1 MEGITDH
8 SLHKFFYPDSVA
20 LIGASANPIR
30 PSFNLVGN
38 QVKLGYRGRM
48 YPVHPTEKEILGVK
62 ACPTVR
68 AIEEIVDLAVIA
80 VSHVQTPK
88 VLQECIEKGIR
99 RVVLVA
105 GGFSETGE
113 EGRRIQHQMLDLV
126 RKSGIRAIGPNAL
139 SPINPRHNF
148 AISFHPIDRINT
160 GGLSLI
166 FQSGLY
172 EPRLRWMFS
181 AFNLH
186 LNKLID
192 LGNKMDLNEVDALS
206 YLVYDPMTRVIGLH
220 LESIEGEGRQFLDLI
235 HQASDL
241 GKRVVI
247 LKSGRTEEGAKAA
260 ASHTGVLL
268 KGNDRVLDRLL
279 KQCGAIR
286 AYTIEEFFD
295 LARALERFDPLTLQ
309 GDRIAVGTLPG
320 GEAVVMTDLVQ
331 QEGLKMAKTNE
342 GTIRKLKSI
351 FPPWEISANPFDL
364 GVALQFNNS
373 IQVYETLVEAMSED
387 ENVDA
392 LHLQI
397 PDQILFLPKE
407 HFKMFLRASALGKP
421 LALWVAGIESGTH
434 ETLQWLEDHGVPVFP
449 TPEKAIRALSALHQ
463 LSVKGKTKGRES
475 NLHA

>member
-1 MEGITDH
+1 MGDLTDH
-8 SLHKFFYPDSVA
+8 FLHKFFYPESVA
-20 LIGASANPIR
+20 LIGASNNPIR
-30 PSFNLVGN
+30 PSYHLVGN
-38 QVKLGYRGRM
+38 QVKLGYKGRM

-62 ACPTVR
+62 VYPSVTS
-68 AIEEIVDLAVIA
+68 IEECVDLAVIA
-80 VSHVQTPK
+80 VSYAQTPK
-88 VLQECIEKGIR
+88 ILQECIAKGIR

-113 EGRRIQHQMLDLV
+113 EGRKIQNQMLELV
-126 RKSGIRAIGPNAL
+126 RKSGGWAIGPNAL

-148 AISFHPIDRINT
+148 AISFHPIEQLKS

-172 EPRLRWMFS
+172 EPRLRWLFS

-206 YLVYDPMTRVIGLH
+206 YLVLDPMTRVIGLH
-220 LESIEGEGRQFLDLI
+220 LESIEGEGRKFLDLI
-235 HQASDL
+235 HQASTL
-241 GKRVVI
+241 GKRVVV

-260 ASHTGVLL
+260 ASHTGVLVT
-268 KGNDRVLDRLL
+268 GNDKVFDRLL

-286 AYTIEEFFD
+286 AYTIEDFFYTV
-295 LARALERFDPLTLQ
+295 RALERFGPLTLK
-309 GDRIAVGTLPG
+309 GGRIAVATLPG

-331 QEGLKMAKTNE
+331 QEGLKMAKANE
-342 GTIRKLKSI
+342 KTLKKLKPI

-364 GVALQFNNS
+364 GVALQFNNP
-373 IQVYETLVEAMSED
+373 IRVYETLITAMSED

-392 LHLQI
+392 LHVQL
-397 PDQILFLPKE
+397 PDHILFLPKE
-407 HFKMFLRASALGKP
+407 LFKVFHRAPALGKP
-421 LALWVAGIESGTH
+421 LALWVAGKEPGTN
-434 ETLQWLEDHGVPVFP
+434 ETLQWLEDHGIPVFP

-463 LSVKGKTKGRES
+463 LSGYGE
-475 NLHA
+475 A

>member
-1 MEGITDH
+1 MGDITDH
-8 SLHKFFYPDSVA
+8 FLHKFFYPESVA
-20 LIGASANPIR
+20 LIGASTNPIR
-30 PSFNLVGN
+30 PSYNLVRN
-38 QVKLGYRGRM
+38 QVKLGYKGRM
-48 YPVHPTEKEILGVK
+48 YPVHPTGKEILGVK
-62 ACPTVR
+62 AYPSVTS
-68 AIEEIVDLAVIA
+68 IGEIVDLAVIA
-80 VSHVQTPK
+80 VSHAQTPK
-88 VLQECIEKGIR
+88 ILQECIEKGIR

-105 GGFSETGE
+105 GGFSEIGE
-113 EGRRIQHQMLDLV
+113 EGRKIQHQMLELV
-126 RKSGIRAIGPNAL
+126 RKSGSRAIGPNAL

-148 AISFHPIDRINT
+148 AISFHPLEQLKT

-206 YLVYDPMTRVIGLH
+206 YLVFDPMTRVIGLH
-220 LESIEGEGRQFLDLI
+220 MESLEGEGRKFLDLI
-235 HQASDL
+235 HQASAL
-241 GKRVVI
+241 GKRVVV

-260 ASHTGVLL
+260 ASHTGVMG
-268 KGNDRVLDRLL
+268 KGNDMVFDRLL

-295 LARALERFDPLTLQ
+295 IARALERFGPLTLK
-309 GDRIAVGTLPG
+309 GDRIAVATLPG

-331 QEGLKMAKTNE
+331 QEGMKMAKANE
-342 GTIRKLKSI
+342 KTIKKLKPI

-364 GVALQFNNS
+364 GVALQFNDS
-373 IQVYETLVEAMSED
+373 IRVYETLVAAMSED
-387 ENVDA
+387 KNVDA
-392 LHLQI
+392 LHIQI

-407 HFKMFLRASALGKP
+407 LFKLFHRAPALGKP
-421 LALWVAGIESGTH
+421 LALWVAGMESGTN
-434 ETLQWLEDHGVPVFP
+434 ETLQWLEDHGIPVFP

-463 LSVKGKTKGRES
+463 LSVYGE
-475 NLHA
+475 A